1 MRTMKRL
8 NLLEKLDKERSK
20 VDESKVLEDVKQFLK
35 QLQDEDEAIE
45 KSVLETSYDDNDY
58 NSLDFDKM
66 ESDRIYHISQIQKI
80 CVNYRL
86 RFLDSNLF
94 KGDLPQ
100 EAINEIKHLNEEH
113 ETKLKG
119 FKVMAPSKL
128 FKLKNADDPILM
140 APIGN
145 GYYYFIHKWGNDLH
159 PLRRMLVWP
168 VKTLENFIFTMFF
181 ISLLVTALVPKNIFF
196 DESSRVEFFMLFIFM
211 FKWLLGIALYY
222 GFAKGKNFNE
232 SIWQSKFYNA

>member
-1 MRTMKRL
+1 MKRL
-8 NLLEKLDKERSK
+8 NLLEKLNRERDK
-20 VDESKVLEDVKQFLK
+20 VDENQILNDVKTYLD
-35 QLQDEDEAIE
+35 QLVREDSQIEESILGNQYNDEVI
-45 KSVLETSYDDNDY
+45 N
-58 NSLDFDKM
+58 NLDFEKM
-66 ESDRIYHISQIQKI
+66 ESNRIYHISQIQKI

-94 KGDLPQ
+94 KGDLPV
-100 EAINEIKHLNEEH
+100 EAIQEVKRLNKEH
-113 ETKLKG
+113 NTELKG
-119 FKVMAPSKL
+119 FKIMAPSKL
-128 FKLKNADDPILM
+128 FKLKNADDPLLM

-159 PLRRMLVWP
+159 PLRRLMVWP
-168 VKTLENFIFTMFF
+168 VKTLENFICTMVV
-181 ISLLVTALVPKNIFF
+181 ISLLVTSLFPKQIFF
-196 DESSRVEFFMLFIFM
+196 DETSGIEFFMLFIFM

>member
-1 MRTMKRL
+1 MKRL
-8 NLLEKLDKERSK
+8 NLLEKLNQERTK
-20 VDESKVLEDVKQFLK
+20 VDENKVLDDVKSYLD
-35 QLQDEDEAIE
+35 QLFREDAEIE
-45 KSVLETSYDDNDY
+45 KNVLDADYGDDVTN
-58 NSLDFDKM
+58 NLVFDKL
-66 ESDRIYHISQIQKI
+66 ESNRIYNISQIEKI

-86 RFLDSNLF
+86 RFLESNLY

-100 EAINEIKHLNEEH
+100 EAINEIKRLNTEH
-113 ETKLKG
+113 ETELKG

-159 PLRRMLVWP
+159 PLRRLLVWP
-168 VKTLENFIFTMFF
+168 VKTLENFIFTMV
-181 ISLLVTALVPKNIFF
+181 ILSLLATGLFPKSIFF
-196 DESSRVEFFMLFIFM
+196 DETSGVEFFMLFIFM

>member
-1 MRTMKRL
+1 MKRL

>member
-1 MRTMKRL
+1 MKRL
-8 NLLEKLDKERSK
+8 NLLEKLNKERSK
-20 VDESKVLEDVKQFLK
+20 VDERKILEDVQSFLN
-35 QLQDEDEAIE
+35 QLIEEDRAIE
-45 KSVLETSYDDNDY
+45 KSVLETSYSDNVY
-58 NSLDFDKM
+58 NHLDFDKL
-66 ESDRIYHISQIQKI
+66 ESERIYHISQIQKI

-94 KGDLPQ
+94 KGDLPH
-100 EAINEIKHLNEEH
+100 EAIQEIKQLNREH
-113 ETKLKG
+113 DTELKG

-159 PLRRMLVWP
+159 PLRKLMVWP
-168 VKTLENFIFTMFF
+168 VKTLENFIFTMFL
-181 ISLLVTALVPKNIFF
+181 ISLLATAIVPKGIFF
-196 DESSRVEFFMLFIFM
+196 DESSRIEFFMLFIFM

>member
-1 MRTMKRL
+1 MKRL
-8 NLLEKLDKERSK
+8 NLLEKLNTERSK
-20 VDESKVLEDVKQFLK
+20 ADERKILEDVQSFLN
-35 QLQDEDEAIE
+35 QLIEEDRAIE
-45 KSVLETSYDDNDY
+45 NSVLETSYSDNEY
-58 NSLDFDKM
+58 NHLDFDKM
-66 ESDRIYHISQIQKI
+66 ESERIYHISQIQKI

-94 KGDLPQ
+94 KGDLPH
-100 EAINEIKHLNEEH
+100 EAIQEIKRLNRDHDTE
-113 ETKLKG
+113 LKG

-159 PLRRMLVWP
+159 PLRRLMVWP
-168 VKTLENFIFTMFF
+168 VKTLENFIFTMFL
-181 ISLLVTALVPKNIFF
+181 ISLLATAIVPKGIFF
-196 DESSRVEFFMLFIFM
+196 DESSRIEFFMLFIFM

>member
-1 MRTMKRL
+1 MKRL

-20 VDESKVLEDVKQFLK
+20 VDENKVLEDVKSYLE
-35 QLQDEDEAIE
+35 QLFNEDEAVE
-45 KSVLETSYDDNDY
+45 KSVFESSGQDHDFNEM
-58 NSLDFDKM
+58 DFDKM
-66 ESDRIYHISQIQKI
+66 ESHRIYHISQIQKI

-86 RFLDSNLF
+86 RFLDAHLF

-100 EAINEIKHLNEEH
+100 EAINEIKRLNTEH
-113 ETKLKG
+113 QTQLKG

-145 GYYYFIHKWGNDLH
+145 GYYYFIHKWGNDLQ
-159 PLRRMLVWP
+159 PLRRLMVWP
-168 VKTLENFIFTMFF
+168 VKTLENFIFTMFL
-181 ISLLVTALVPKNIFF
+181 ISFLATAIVPKGIFF
-196 DESSRVEFFMLFIFM
+196 DETSRVEFFMLFIFM

>member
-1 MRTMKRL
+1 MKRL
-8 NLLEKLDKERSK
+8 DLLEKLNRERLK
-20 VDESKVLEDVKQFLK
+20 VNEEQILNDVKSYLD
-35 QLQDEDEAIE
+35 QLIQDDSSIE
-45 KSVLETSYDDNDY
+45 KNVLETRYDDDIFNT
-58 NSLDFDKM
+58 LDFDKL
-66 ESDRIYHISQIQKI
+66 ESNRIYHISQIEKI

-86 RFLDSNLF
+86 RFLESNLF

-100 EAINEIKHLNEEH
+100 EAVQEIKRLNTEH
-113 ETKLKG
+113 DTELKG

-159 PLRRMLVWP
+159 PLRRFLVWP
-168 VKTLENFIFTMFF
+168 VKTLENFIFTMFV
-181 ISLLVTALVPKNIFF
+181 ISLVTTALVPKGIFM
-196 DESSRVEFFMLFIFM
+196 EEQSGTEFFLLFIFM
-211 FKWLLGIALYY
+211 FKWFLGMALYY

>member
-1 MRTMKRL
+1 MKRL
-8 NLLEKLDKERSK
+8 NLLEKLNRERSK
-20 VDESKVLEDVKQFLK
+20 TDENKILSDVQAYLNQLLAEDRH
-35 QLQDEDEAIE
+35 IE
-45 KSVLETSYDDNDY
+45 KSVLEEVYDDNDF
-58 NSLDFDKM
+58 NTMDFDKM
-66 ESDRIYHISQIQKI
+66 ERSRIYHISQIQKI

-94 KGDLPQ
+94 KGDLPH
-100 EAINEIKHLNEEH
+100 EAIQEIKHLNKEH
-113 ETKLKG
+113 QTELKG

-159 PLRRMLVWP
+159 PLRRLLVWP
-168 VKTLENFIFTMFF
+168 VKTLENFIFT
-181 ISLLVTALVPKNIFF
+181 ILILSLAATALFPKSIFF
-196 DESSRVEFFMLFIFM
+196 DETSGIEFFMLSIFM

>member
-1 MRTMKRL
+1 MKRL
-8 NLLEKLDKERSK
+8 NLLEKLNNERLK
-20 VDESKVLEDVKQFLK
+20 ADENKVLEDVQLFLNE
-35 QLQDEDEAIE
+35 LIDEDKAIE
-45 KSVLETSYDDNDY
+45 DTVLKSPSDENDF
-58 NSLDFDKM
+58 NQLDFDKM
-66 ESDRIYHISQIQKI
+66 ESDRIYHISQIEKI

-86 RFLDSNLF
+86 RFLGSNLF
-94 KGDLPQ
+94 KGDLPH
-100 EAINEIKHLNEEH
+100 EAIAEIKRLNKEH
-113 ETKLKG
+113 DTDLKG

-159 PLRRMLVWP
+159 PLRRLMVWP
-168 VKTLENFIFTMFF
+168 VKTLENFLATMFL
-181 ISLLVTALVPKNIFF
+181 ISLIVTAIVPKGIFF
-196 DESSRVEFFMLFIFM
+196 DESSRIEFFMLFIFM

-232 SIWQSKFYNA
+232 AIWQSKFYNA

>member
-1 MRTMKRL
+1 MKRL
-8 NLLEKLDKERSK
+8 NLLEKLNNERLK
-20 VDESKVLEDVKQFLK
+20 TDENKVLEDVQSFLN
-35 QLQDEDEAIE
+35 QLHEEDLKIE
-45 KSVLETSYDDNDY
+45 KSVLEEKYDDHDFNT
-58 NSLDFDKM
+58 LDFDKM
-66 ESDRIYHISQIQKI
+66 ESGRIYHISQIQKI

-86 RFLDSNLF
+86 RFLDAHLF
-94 KGDLPQ
+94 KGDLPH
-100 EAINEIKHLNEEH
+100 EAISEIKRLNTEH
-113 ETKLKG
+113 QTELKG

-159 PLRRMLVWP
+159 PLRRLMVWP
-168 VKTLENFIFTMFF
+168 VKTLENFIFTMFL
-181 ISLLVTALVPKNIFF
+181 ISLLATAIVPKGIFF
-196 DESSRVEFFMLFIFM
+196 DESSRIEFFMLFIFM

>member
-1 MRTMKRL
+1 MKRL
-8 NLLEKLDKERSK
+8 NLLEKLNKERRK
-20 VDESKVLEDVKQFLK
+20 ADENQVLDDVKAYLD
-35 QLQDEDEAIE
+35 QLVKEDNAIE
-45 KSVLETSYDDNDY
+45 NEVLNNMHSDDVFNTL
-58 NSLDFDKM
+58 NFDKL
-66 ESDRIYHISQIQKI
+66 ESERIYHIDQIQKI

-86 RFLDSNLF
+86 RFLESNLF

-100 EAINEIKHLNEEH
+100 EAIQNIKRLNTEH
-113 ETKLKG
+113 ETELKG
-119 FKVMAPSKL
+119 FRIMAPSKL

-145 GYYYFIHKWGNDLH
+145 GYYYFIHKWGNDLS
-159 PLRRMLVWP
+159 PFRRFLVWP
-168 VKTLENFIFTMFF
+168 VKTLENFICTMVAL
-181 ISLLVTALVPKNIFF
+181 SLLATTLFPKSIFF
-196 DESSRVEFFMLFIFM
+196 DETSGVEFFMLSIFM

>member
-1 MRTMKRL
+1 MKRL
-8 NLLEKLDKERSK
+8 NLLEKLNKERSK
-20 VDESKVLEDVKQFLK
+20 VDENKVLEDVQQFLD
-35 QLQDEDEAIE
+35 QLQEEDEVIE
-45 KSVLETSYDDNDY
+45 KSVLETSYDDNVY
-58 NSLDFDKM
+58 NTLDFDQM

-80 CVNYRL
+80 CVDYRL

-100 EAINEIKHLNEEH
+100 EAISEIKRLNKTH
-113 ETKLKG
+113 ETELKG

-168 VKTLENFIFTMFF
+168 VKTLENFIFTMFL
-181 ISLLVTALVPKNIFF
+181 ISLMATAIVPKGIFF
-196 DESSRVEFFMLFIFM
+196 DESSRIEFFMLFIFM